1 MKRIIFSALIAVLI
15 ISCSKD
21 NNNIN
26 EQPNTQE
33 ILFPKK
39 VTTSFKSNKDSGA
52 EVSVVE
58 VIEAK
63 MENGKL
69 LAEVFTMYEDNKK
82 VDGYENTMTYENNLL
97 KTLTHLDTKKNK
109 IENKTTYN
117 YAGGKLVEEIEEND
131 NAQESKTVAYKYTND
146 RLTEIQYNRKDSDL
160 KFPQVTKFVYPSAT
174 EIQEIEH
181 FSIVTNGI
189 EYAKV
194 RTNTHTL
201 DAQKRIIKTMIVDE
215 RSKETIDYQ
224 YDDKNNHLYYQL
236 DMPSSPTLF
245 IDPISAKNNV
255 ISEKR
260 IKERLTEP
268 KRTEVESVDYTYQ
281 YNDKRYPIK
290 IKRVHKENNK
300 VVQESTVEITYY

>member
-1 MKRIIFSALIAVLI
+1 MKRIIFSALTAVLI

-21 NNNIN
+21 NNNID

-39 VTTSFKSNKDSGA
+39 VTTSFKSNNDSGA

-69 LAEVFTMYEDNKK
+69 LAEVFTMYEDNEK

-215 RSKETIDYQ
+215 RSKETIEYQ

>member
-39 VTTSFKSNKDSGA
+39 VTTSFKSNNDSGA

-69 LAEVFTMYEDNKK
+69 LAEVFTMFEDNEK
-82 VDGYENTMTYENNLL
+82 VDDYENTMTYENNLL

-131 NAQESKTVAYKYTND
+131 NAQESKTVTYKYTND

-201 DAQKRIIKTMIVDE
+201 DTQKRIIKTVRVDE
-215 RSKETIDYQ
+215 SSKKTIDYQ

-236 DMPSSPTLF
+236 DIPSSPTLF
-245 IDPISAKNNV
+245 IDPISAKNNI

-260 IKERLTEP
+260 IKEKLTDP
-268 KRTEVESVDYTYQ
+268 KRTEMESVDYTYQ

>member
-1 MKRIIFSALIAVLI
+1 MKRIIFSALTAVLI

-69 LAEVFTMYEDNKK
+69 LAEVFTMYEDNEK

-131 NAQESKTVAYKYTND
+131 NAQESKTVTYKYTND

-215 RSKETIDYQ
+215 RSKETIEYQ

-290 IKRVHKENNK
+290 IKRVHKENDK
-300 VVQESTVEITYY
+300 VVQESTIEITYY

>member
-39 VTTSFKSNKDSGA
+39 VTTSFKSNNDSGA

-69 LAEVFTMYEDNKK
+69 LAEVFTMFEDNEK

-131 NAQESKTVAYKYTND
+131 NAQESKTVTYKYTND

-194 RTNTHTL
+194 RNNTHTF
-201 DAQKRIIKTMIVDE
+201 DTQKRIIKTVRVDE
-215 RSKETIDYQ
+215 SSKETIEYQ

-260 IKERLTEP
+260 IKEKLTEP

-290 IKRVHKENNK
+290 IKRVHKENDK

>member
-1 MKRIIFSALIAVLI
+1 MKRIIFSALTAVLI

-21 NNNIN
+21 NNNID

-39 VTTSFKSNKDSGA
+39 VTTSFKSNNDSGA

-69 LAEVFTMYEDNKK
+69 LAEVFTMYEDNEK

-215 RSKETIDYQ
+215 RSKETIEYQ

-290 IKRVHKENNK
+290 IKRVHKENDK
-300 VVQESTVEITYY
+300 VVQESTIEITYY

>member
-39 VTTSFKSNKDSGA
+39 VTTSFKSNNDSGA
-52 EVSVVE
+52 EVSIVE

-69 LAEVFTMYEDNKK
+69 LAEVFTMFEDNEK

-131 NAQESKTVAYKYTND
+131 NAQESKTVTYKYTND

-194 RTNTHTL
+194 RANTHTL
-201 DAQKRIIKTMIVDE
+201 DTQKRIIKTVRVDE
-215 RSKETIDYQ
+215 SSKKTIEYQ

-236 DMPSSPTLF
+236 DIPSSPTLF
-245 IDPISAKNNV
+245 IDPISAKNNI

-260 IKERLTEP
+260 IKEKLTDP
-268 KRTEVESVDYTYQ
+268 KRTEMESVDYTYQ